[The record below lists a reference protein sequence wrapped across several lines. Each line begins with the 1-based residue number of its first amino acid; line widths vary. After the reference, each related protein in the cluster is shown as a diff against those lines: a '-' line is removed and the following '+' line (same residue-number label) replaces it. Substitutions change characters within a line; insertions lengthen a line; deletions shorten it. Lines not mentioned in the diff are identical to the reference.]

1 MHLKKIIACTLGALR
16 AFAVV
21 SCVFLLASTGLSC
34 GYVADKDRWIVA
46 ELNGEPIRRGELMDF
61 IRDMTDEERPLI
73 QNRGDLER
81 TLDKYINDQI
91 KAEISKELK
100 AEGKIQVDRAVAR
113 RAYFEKH
120 PEYQRVYEIQDPE
133 ALQMTRGDITAVK
146 AEIEFGVD
154 DEEQR
159 LLREEALLYKMGEAA
174 RTRAVTITPEELERE
189 YEFLKRSLIKFE
201 YVDCLAMQF
210 PTERG
215 GIEEAGKVRRRLQT
229 ESFEAVLASYPNL
242 ATRPYLENDPSN
254 EKFRA
259 FWDGVSG
266 CKVGDILGPV
276 ILPAHDQMMED
287 ENGVL
292 QRRTMPSVFLVLE
305 VLEHEPARQK
315 TLEEAK
321 PELTLSILRRKV
333 MQNLRDERGVAI
345 YPDKL
350 PRPEGY
356 GDQFKDQ
363 MIQTTPTIPR
373 V

>member
-1 MHLKKIIACTLGALR
+1 MHRTMTISRTLRALR

-21 SCVFLLASTGLSC
+21 SCAVLLTSAGLTC
-34 GYVADKDRWIVA
+34 GVVADKDRWIVA
-46 ELNGEPIRRGELMDF
+46 ELNGEPIRRGELMDH
-61 IRDMTDEERPLI
+61 IWDMSDEERPLI

-91 KAEISKELK
+91 KAEIAKELK
-100 AEGKIQVDRAVAR
+100 AEGKIEVDREVAR
-113 RAYFEKH
+113 QAYFEKH
-120 PEYQRVYEIQDPE
+120 PEYQSVDRIQDPE

-174 RTRAVTITPEELERE
+174 RSRAVTITPEELQRE
-189 YEFLKRSLIKFE
+189 YEFMKRNLIKFE
-201 YVDCLAMQF
+201 YVDCLAIQF

-215 GIEEAGKVRRRLQT
+215 GIEAAGKARRRLQT

-242 ATRPYLENDPSN
+242 GARPYLENDPSN
-254 EKFRA
+254 KKFRA
-259 FWDGVSG
+259 FWEGVSG
-266 CKVGDILGPV
+266 CEVGDILGPV
-276 ILPAHDQMMED
+276 ILPAHDQMIED
-287 ENGVL
+287 ENGML
-292 QRRTMPSVFLVLE
+292 RRRTMPSVFLVLE

-315 TLEEAK
+315 TLEEAR

-333 MQNLRDERGVAI
+333 MQNLRDERGVVV

-363 MIQTTPTIPR
+363 MIQTTPTMPQ